1 MFFWIPKLFFASAVL
16 GILIPRKVFNWS
28 LNPCNLTLPTS
39 RFDCT
44 VLFQGPACVSARSH
58 GLLLW
63 RLQRNCSHCFKKCC
77 YLAAVEVNGSN
88 INILNSVLVGIRA
101 IIFYLFVYF
110 FKLTSNYS
118 LVKLLFWYHPII
130 SVACA
135 SHSVYIARSINL
147 AVSAIPDPF
156 LYKMWSSP

>member
-28 LNPCNLTLPTS
+28 LNPWNLTLPTS

-58 GLLLW
+58 GLLW
-63 RLQRNCSHCFKKCC
+63 MLQRNCSHCFKKCC

-88 INILNSVLVGIRA
+88 INILNLALVGIRA

-110 FKLTSNYS
+110 FKLTSNYP
-118 LVKLLFWYHPII
+118 LVTLLLVPSYNLSCLCI
-130 SVACA
+130 SFCL
-135 SHSVYIARSINL
+135 YCSIN
-147 AVSAIPDPF
+147 
-156 LYKMWSSP
+156 